1 MGPVKAFVSQV
12 DYEGR
17 IYNKFLSVHNKTWMC
32 DCLMLGKGSCF
43 FLNISQMVVKNG
55 VAEPKNHSFVKENHV
70 SQTSIVVVHV
80 NFGV

>member
-1 MGPVKAFVSQV
+1 
-12 DYEGR
+12 
-17 IYNKFLSVHNKTWMC
+17 MC

-43 FLNISQMVVKNG
+43 FFNISQMVVKNG